1 MNIRW
6 VQGLAGP
13 ARGRAR
19 AVPAGGLWPVLPLD
33 RRTARAETVY
43 GMLERSGAL
52 ALIVRTVTVRPGHQ
66 APGCLRFPVM
76 RLRRWCR
83 NISDLPGAPDPPFA
97 FRTLAVRGDYVP
109 YFDKIART
117 NCKDK

>member
-43 GMLERSGAL
+43 GMLERGGAL
-52 ALIVRTVTVRPGHQ
+52 ALIVRTVTVQPGHPV
-66 APGCLRFPVM
+66 PGYLRFLMM
-76 RLRRWCR
+76 RLKRWCR
-83 NISDLPGAPDPPFA
+83 NISDLPGAPDLQFA
-97 FRTLAVRGDYVP
+97 FRTLAVRREYRAV
-109 YFDKIART
+109 FR
-117 NCKDK
+117 

>member
-43 GMLERSGAL
+43 GMLERGGAL
-52 ALIVRTVTVRPGHQ
+52 ALIVRTVTVRPGKQ
-66 APGCLRFPVM
+66 APGVPSVPHAGIKALVQKYLGSARRAGSAICFP
-76 RLRRWCR
+76 RAGSPRRIR
-83 NISDLPGAPDPPFA
+83 
-97 FRTLAVRGDYVP
+97 AV
-109 YFDKIART
+109 FL
-117 NCKDK
+117 